1 MKKRLAKIARE
12 HNVSLAELAEFLR
25 INGYQCDEDPH
36 ELISIEAEE
45 MIHFNFPAY
54 LASRKN
60 EKGGEKRKQRIDT
73 GKALSID
80 YSPVEIK
87 IIEAAT
93 NEKKLI
99 ERLIGFTDY
108 NWKFKIHKCIG
119 ECSQPVNFS
128 VFDEVICD
136 LLLIKSMSESEI
148 AKILGLDI
156 SRDIAEFTILRQAIN
171 SLRKDKMIEGDESLL
186 WLNDLGKEYAQ
197 NGVKYSTFKRNFEI
211 FIDDLGLPAETSK
224 NVLSV
229 IKSQRDNS
237 VLDASTSK
245 LELETVKTYA
255 EFQAPEI
262 HFPAKKYLLQ
272 GFEELSTENYLANVW
287 VVLLENFRDNS
298 IRAIVYDEKQN
309 RIVRE
314 LSETIDNHGNIK
326 SELLDKLIKIDEN
339 IQFTDEEKNEEQIQ
353 YEYELI
359 NKQEAIDRALTN
371 ADDALIGKMK
381 ADAIASK
388 RHFNTL
394 EFEVELKSLF
404 DTTSDTIIIQSP
416 WVRDYA
422 FKNRIPFILN
432 YLKKGG
438 KVFIAYSENEDEN
451 GDPMVQEDSMKKILE
466 IEKNNFNFYYCE
478 FPAFHYKNVWL
489 IKSSG
494 ENTYYSGS
502 YNILS
507 FFVSQGLTKVRQ
519 EKMTKMK
526 WDDELA
532 EQYNEIIKGFGL
544 KYVNKAIEEFNHLS
558 QNPPDVIDKDYLQR
572 LKTFDNT
579 KLKPF
584 LSLGIQEFE
593 NAFQTLESTKIENL
607 RYYKKIFLKNEL
619 ALIKSNL
626 FEIGSRQISNDRKFN
641 LKREIDRL
649 SEDFQDVIED
659 FRPLI
664 MELGEKVK
672 QLKVFEFN
680 KNEKQRFN
688 NNKNKR

>member
-12 HNVSLAELAEFLR
+12 HNVSLADLAEFLR
-25 INGYQCDEDPH
+25 INGYPCDEDPH

-54 LASRKN
+54 LANRKN

-73 GKALSID
+73 GKVLSID

-108 NWKFKIHKCIG
+108 NWKYKIHKCIG

-136 LLLIKSMSESEI
+136 LLLIKSMSESDI
-148 AKILGLDI
+148 AKVLGLDT

-171 SLRKDKMIEGDESLL
+171 SLKKDKMIDGDESLL
-186 WLNDLGKEYAQ
+186 WLNDLGKEYAN

-211 FIDDLGLPAETSK
+211 FIDDLGLPPETSK

-229 IKSQRDNS
+229 IKSQRDQN
-237 VLDASTSK
+237 VLDSSNSR
-245 LELETVKTYA
+245 LEIETVRTYA
-255 EFQAPEI
+255 EYQAPEI

-272 GFEELSTENYLANVW
+272 NFEELTTENYLANVW
-287 VVLLENFRDNS
+287 VVLLENFRDNT

-309 RIVRE
+309 KIVKE
-314 LSETIDNHGNIK
+314 LSETFDAHDNIK
-326 SELLDKLIKIDEN
+326 SELLEKLIKIDEN

-353 YEYELI
+353 YEHELI
-359 NKQEAIDRALTN
+359 NKQEAIDCALTN
-371 ADDALIGKMK
+371 ADEALIGKMK

-438 KVFIAYSENEDEN
+438 KVFIAYSENEEHN

-489 IKSSG
+489 IKSNG

-526 WDDELA
+526 WDEELA
-532 EQYNEIIKGFGL
+532 EQYSDIIKGFGL
-544 KYVNKAIEEFNHLS
+544 KYVNKAIDEFNHLS
-558 QNPPDVIDKDYLQR
+558 QNPPTIIDKDYLQR

-584 LSLGIQEFE
+584 LNLGINEFE
-593 NAFQTLESTKIENL
+593 LVFQTLENTKIENL

-619 ALIKSNL
+619 TTLKSTLN
-626 FEIGSRQISNDRKFN
+626 EIGVRQISNDRKFN
-641 LKREIDRL
+641 IKRELDKL
-649 SEDFQDVIED
+649 SEEFQDVIDD
-659 FRPLI
+659 FKPILI
-664 MELGEKVK
+664 ELSEKVK
-672 QLKVFEFN
+672 HLKVFEFN
-680 KNEKQRFN
+680 KNEKHRNQF
-688 NNKNKR
+688 NKNKR

>member
-1 MKKRLAKIARE
+1 VKKRLAKIARE

-54 LASRKN
+54 LANRKN
-60 EKGGEKRKQRIDT
+60 EKVGEKRKQRIDT
-73 GKALSID
+73 GKVLSID

-108 NWKFKIHKCIG
+108 NWKFKIHKCNG
-119 ECSQPVNFS
+119 ECSQPINFS

-136 LLLIKSMSESEI
+136 LLLIKSMSELEI
-148 AKILGLDI
+148 ARILGLDI
-156 SRDIAEFTILRQAIN
+156 AMDIAEFTILHQAIN
-171 SLRKDKMIEGDESLL
+171 SLKKDKMIDGDESSL
-186 WLNDLGKEYAQ
+186 WLNELGKEYAK

-211 FIDDLGLPAETSK
+211 FIDDLGLPVESSK

-229 IKSQRDNS
+229 IKSQRNLS
-237 VLDASTSK
+237 VLDATNSK
-245 LELETVKTYA
+245 LEIETVKTYA
-255 EFQAPEI
+255 EFQAPDI

-272 GFEELSTENYLANVW
+272 GFEELSTESYIANVW
-287 VVLLENFRDNS
+287 VVLLENFRDNT
-298 IRAIVYDEKQN
+298 IRAIVFDEKQN
-309 RIVRE
+309 EIVRE
-314 LSETIDNHGNIK
+314 LSDTIDNHESIK
-326 SELLDKLIKIDEN
+326 NELLEKLIKIDEN
-339 IQFTDEEKNEEQIQ
+339 IEFTDEEKNEEQIQ
-353 YEYELI
+353 YEHELI
-359 NKQEAIDRALTN
+359 NKQEAIDIALTN
-371 ADDALIGKMK
+371 SDEASIGKMK

-438 KVFIAYSENEDEN
+438 KVFIAYSENEDSN
-451 GDPMVQEDSMKKILE
+451 GDAMVQEESMKKILDL
-466 IEKNNFNFYYCE
+466 EKNNFNFYYCE

-489 IKSSG
+489 IKPNG

-526 WDDELA
+526 WDDELT

-544 KYVNKAIEEFNHLS
+544 KYVEKAIAEFDQIS
-558 QNPPDVIDKDYLQR
+558 QNPPSTIDKDYLQR
-572 LKTFDNT
+572 LKTLDNT

-584 LSLGIQEFE
+584 LNIGIIEFE
-593 NAFQTLESTKIENL
+593 KAFQTLENTKIENL
-607 RYYKKIFLKNEL
+607 RYYKKIFLKNEI

-626 FEIGSRQISNDRKFN
+626 NEIGARQISNDRKFN
-641 LKREIDRL
+641 LKRELDRL
-649 SEDFQDVIED
+649 SEEFQDVIDE
-659 FRPLI
+659 FKPLFI
-664 MELGEKVK
+664 ELHEKVK
-672 QLKVFEFN
+672 HLIVFEFN
-680 KNEKQRFN
+680 KNEKQRQHQ
-688 NNKNKR
+688 NKNKR

>member
-1 MKKRLAKIARE
+1 VKKRLAKIARE

-73 GKALSID
+73 GKAFNID

-108 NWKFKIHKCIG
+108 NWKFKIHKCVG

-136 LLLIKSMSESEI
+136 LLLVKSMSEPEI
-148 AKILGLDI
+148 AKILGLDT

-171 SLRKDKMIEGDESLL
+171 SLRKDKMIDGDESLL

-211 FIDDLGLPAETSK
+211 FIDELGLPAENSK

-229 IKSQRDNS
+229 IKSQRDVS
-237 VLDASTSK
+237 VTVSSNLK
-245 LELETVKTYA
+245 LELETVKSFA

-272 GFEELSTENYLANVW
+272 SFEELTTESYLANVW
-287 VVLLENFRDNS
+287 VVLLENFRDNT

-309 RIVRE
+309 KIVKE
-314 LSETIDNHGNIK
+314 LSETLDSHEKIK
-326 SELLDKLIKIDEN
+326 SELLEKLIKIDEN
-339 IQFTDEEKNEEQIQ
+339 IQFTNEEKNEEQIQ

-371 ADDALIGKMK
+371 SDDALIDKMK

-438 KVFIAYSENEDEN
+438 KVFIAYSENEEAN

-526 WDDELA
+526 WDEELA

-558 QNPPDVIDKDYLQR
+558 QNPPQVIDKDYLQR

-584 LSLGIQEFE
+584 LNLGISEFE
-593 NAFQTLESTKIENL
+593 QAFQTLESTKIDNL

-619 ALIKSNL
+619 SSLKSNL
-626 FEIGSRQISNDRKFN
+626 SEIGTRQISNDRKFN
-641 LKREIDRL
+641 LKRDIDRL
-649 SEDFQDVIED
+649 FEDYQDVIDD
-659 FRPLI
+659 FRPTLI
-664 MELGEKVK
+664 ELSDRVK
-672 QLKVFEFN
+672 MLKV
-680 KNEKQRFN
+680 
-688 NNKNKR
+688 

>member
-54 LASRKN
+54 LANRKN
-60 EKGGEKRKQRIDT
+60 DKGGEKRKQRIDT
-73 GKALSID
+73 GKVLSID

-136 LLLIKSMSESEI
+136 LLLIRSMSEPEI

-171 SLRKDKMIEGDESLL
+171 SLRKDKMIDGDESLL
-186 WLNDLGKEYAQ
+186 WLNELGQEYAK

-229 IKSQRDNS
+229 IKSQRDLG
-237 VLDASTSK
+237 VLDVSNSK
-245 LELETVKTYA
+245 LDIETVKAYA

-287 VVLLENFRDNS
+287 VVLLENFRDNT

-309 RIVRE
+309 KIVRE
-314 LSETIDNHGNIK
+314 LSETIDNHEDIK
-326 SELLDKLIKIDEN
+326 SELLEKLIKIDEN

-353 YEYELI
+353 YEHELI

-371 ADDALIGKMK
+371 ADEALIGKMK

-438 KVFIAYSENEDEN
+438 KVFIAYSENEEAN

-478 FPAFHYKNVWL
+478 FPSFHYKNVWL

-532 EQYNEIIKGFGL
+532 EQYNDIIKGFGL
-544 KYVNKAIEEFNHLS
+544 KYVNKAIDEFNHLS
-558 QNPPDVIDKDYLQR
+558 QNPPPVIDKDYLQR

-584 LSLGIQEFE
+584 LNLGIKEFE
-593 NAFQTLESTKIENL
+593 QAFQTLENTKIENL

-619 ALIKSNL
+619 ASIKASII
-626 FEIGSRQISNDRKFN
+626 EIASKQVSNDRKFN
-641 LKREIDRL
+641 LKREVDRL
-649 SEDFQDVIED
+649 SEDFQDVIDD
-659 FRPLI
+659 FKPMLI
-664 MELGEKVK
+664 ELSEKVK

-680 KNEKQRFN
+680 KNDKQRHQQ
-688 NNKNKR
+688 NKNKR

>member
-73 GKALSID
+73 GKAFNID

-108 NWKFKIHKCIG
+108 NWKFKIHKCVG

-136 LLLIKSMSESEI
+136 LLLVKSMSEPEI
-148 AKILGLDI
+148 AKILGLDT

-171 SLRKDKMIEGDESLL
+171 SLRKDKMIDGDESLL

-211 FIDDLGLPAETSK
+211 FIDELGLPAENSK

-229 IKSQRDNS
+229 IKSQRDVS
-237 VLDASTSK
+237 VTVSSNLK
-245 LELETVKTYA
+245 LELETVKSFA

-272 GFEELSTENYLANVW
+272 SFEELTTESYLANVW
-287 VVLLENFRDNS
+287 VVLLENFRDNT

-309 RIVRE
+309 KIVKE
-314 LSETIDNHGNIK
+314 LSETLDSHEKIK
-326 SELLDKLIKIDEN
+326 SELLEKLIKIDEN

-371 ADDALIGKMK
+371 SDDALIGKMK

-438 KVFIAYSENEDEN
+438 KVFIAYSENEEAN

-526 WDDELA
+526 WDEELA

-558 QNPPDVIDKDYLQR
+558 QNPPQVIDKDYLQR

-584 LSLGIQEFE
+584 LNLGISEFE
-593 NAFQTLESTKIENL
+593 QAFQTLESTKIDNL

-619 ALIKSNL
+619 SSLKSNL
-626 FEIGSRQISNDRKFN
+626 SEIGTRQISNDRKFN
-641 LKREIDRL
+641 LKRDIDRL
-649 SEDFQDVIED
+649 FEDYQDVIDD
-659 FRPLI
+659 FRPTLI
-664 MELGEKVK
+664 ELSDRVK
-672 QLKVFEFN
+672 MLKVFEFN
-680 KNEKQRFN
+680 KNDKQRN
-688 NNKNKR
+688 HNNKNKR

>member
-73 GKALSID
+73 GKAFNID

-136 LLLIKSMSESEI
+136 LLLVKSMSEPEI

-171 SLRKDKMIEGDESLL
+171 SLRKDKMIDGDESLL

-211 FIDDLGLPAETSK
+211 FIDELGLPSENSK

-229 IKSQRDNS
+229 IKSQRDVS
-237 VLDASTSK
+237 VTDASNPK
-245 LELETVKTYA
+245 LELETVKSYA

-272 GFEELSTENYLANVW
+272 SFEELTTESYLANVW
-287 VVLLENFRDNS
+287 VVLLENFRDNT

-309 RIVRE
+309 KIVKE
-314 LSETIDNHGNIK
+314 LSETLDSHEKIK
-326 SELLDKLIKIDEN
+326 SELLEKLIKIDEN

-353 YEYELI
+353 YEHELI

-371 ADDALIGKMK
+371 SDDALIGKMK

-438 KVFIAYSENEDEN
+438 KVFIAYSENEEEN

-526 WDDELA
+526 WDEELA

-558 QNPPDVIDKDYLQR
+558 QNPPQVIDKDYLQR

-584 LSLGIQEFE
+584 LNLGISEFE
-593 NAFQTLESTKIENL
+593 QAFQTLESTKIDNL

-619 ALIKSNL
+619 SSLKSNL
-626 FEIGSRQISNDRKFN
+626 SEIGTRQISNDRKFN
-641 LKREIDRL
+641 LKRDIDRL
-649 SEDFQDVIED
+649 FEDYQDVIDD
-659 FRPLI
+659 FRPTLI
-664 MELGEKVK
+664 ELSDKVK
-672 QLKVFEFN
+672 MLKVFEFN
-680 KNEKQRFN
+680 KNDKQRN
-688 NNKNKR
+688 HNNKNKR

>member
-12 HNVSLAELAEFLR
+12 YNVQLAELAEFLR

-54 LASRKN
+54 LASKKID
-60 EKGGEKRKQRIDT
+60 KGGEKRKHRIDT
-73 GKALSID
+73 GKVLSVD

-87 IIEAAT
+87 IIEAAS

-108 NWKFKIHKCIG
+108 NWKFKIHKCLG

-136 LLLIKSMSESEI
+136 LLLVRSMSEPEI
-148 AKILGLDI
+148 AKVLGLDI
-156 SRDIAEFTILRQAIN
+156 ARDIAEFSILRQAIN

-186 WLNDLGKEYAQ
+186 WLNDLGKEYAK

-211 FIDDLGLPAETSK
+211 FIDELGLSAENSK

-229 IKSQRDNS
+229 IKSQRDLGQVDS
-237 VLDASTSK
+237 IDTK
-245 LELETVKTYA
+245 LEIENVKQFA

-262 HFPAKKYLLQ
+262 HFPSKNYLLQ
-272 GFEELSTENYLANVW
+272 SFEEISTENYLANVW
-287 VVLLENFRDNS
+287 VVLLENFRDNT

-309 RIVRE
+309 KIVKE
-314 LSETIDNHGNIK
+314 LSETIDTHENIK
-326 SELLDKLIKIDEN
+326 AELLEKLIKIDEN
-339 IQFTDEEKNEEQIQ
+339 IEFTDEEKNEEQIQ
-353 YEYELI
+353 YEHDLI
-359 NKQEAIDRALTN
+359 HRQNEIDLALTN
-371 ADDALIGKMK
+371 SDEILIGKMK

-394 EFEVELKSLF
+394 EFEVELKYLF
-404 DTTSDTIIIQSP
+404 DSTADTIIIQSP

-438 KVFIAYSENEDEN
+438 KVFIAYSENEETD

-466 IEKNNFNFYYCE
+466 IEKNNFNFYFCE

-489 IKSSG
+489 IKPTG
-494 ENTYYSGS
+494 ENIYYSGS

-526 WDDELA
+526 WDEELS
-532 EQYNEIIKGFGL
+532 EQYGEIIKGFGL
-544 KYVNKAIEEFNHLS
+544 KYVNKAIEEFNYLC
-558 QNPPDVIDKDYLQR
+558 QNPPSKIDKDYLQR
-572 LKTFDNT
+572 LKTFDNS

-584 LSLGIQEFE
+584 LNLGIREFDQ
-593 NAFQTLESTKIENL
+593 AFQTLENSKIENL

-619 ALIKSNL
+619 LTLKATVD
-626 FEIGSRQISNDRKFN
+626 EIGVRPISNDRKFT
-641 LKREIDRL
+641 LKREIDKI
-649 SEDFQDVIED
+649 SEDFQDVIDD
-659 FRPLI
+659 FKQTI
-664 MELGEKVK
+664 IELGEKVK
-672 QLKVFEFN
+672 HLKVFEFN
-680 KNEKQRFN
+680 KNEKNRNQYS
-688 NNKNKR
+688 KNKR

>member
-12 HNVSLAELAEFLR
+12 HNVSLSELAEFLR

-54 LASRKN
+54 LASKKN
-60 EKGGEKRKQRIDT
+60 EKGGDKRKQRIDT
-73 GKALSID
+73 GKSLNID
-80 YSPVEIK
+80 FSPVEIK

-136 LLLIKSMSESEI
+136 LLLIKSMSEPEI
-148 AKILGLDI
+148 AKILGLDT

-171 SLRKDKMIEGDESLL
+171 SLRKDKMIDGDESLL

-211 FIDDLGLPAETSK
+211 FIDDLGLPAENSK

-229 IKSQRDNS
+229 IKSQRDLSLGLANKS
-237 VLDASTSK
+237 ELDI
-245 LELETVKTYA
+245 ETVKTYA

-272 GFEELSTENYLANVW
+272 SFEELTTENYLANVW
-287 VVLLENFRDNS
+287 VVLLENFRDNT

-309 RIVRE
+309 KIVRE
-314 LSETIDNHGNIK
+314 LSETINSHESIK
-326 SELLDKLIKIDEN
+326 SELLEKLIKIDEN

-353 YEYELI
+353 YEHELI
-359 NKQEAIDRALTN
+359 NKQEAIDRALSN

-388 RHFNTL
+388 KHFNTL

-438 KVFIAYSENEDEN
+438 KVFIAYSENEETN
-451 GDPMVQEDSMKKILE
+451 GDPMVQEDSMRKILE

-489 IKSSG
+489 IKPNG

-507 FFVSQGLTKVRQ
+507 FFVSQGLAKVRQ

-544 KYVNKAIEEFNHLS
+544 KYVNKAIEDFNHLS
-558 QNPPDVIDKDYLQR
+558 QNPPHVIDKDYLQR
-572 LKTFDNT
+572 LKTFDNS

-584 LSLGIQEFE
+584 LSLGIKEFE
-593 NAFQTLESTKIENL
+593 QAFQTLESTKIENL
-607 RYYKKIFLKNEL
+607 RYYKKIFLKSEL
-619 ALIKSNL
+619 TSIKSNL
-626 FEIGSRQISNDRKFN
+626 IEIGVRQISNDRKFI
-641 LKREIDRL
+641 LKREIDKL

-659 FRPLI
+659 FRPI
-664 MELGEKVK
+664 IIELGEKVK

-680 KNEKQRFN
+680 KNEKQRYH